1 MSNHVSTAASCLRS
15 VYKQPS
21 CQGGARSSVSRL
33 YTLSITTIFSVNT
46 SNYDP
51 VPRPRG
57 GPRTRRTR
65 CVTHRFDL
73 SPLSSQLRIVGG
85 RHDDGREDPVT
96 TSNQPL
102 QGESNFGDSSGPLF
116 SIYSKAADD
125 EDSKMV
131 ERWQKD
137 ADGILIFVSHRVDIR
152 LSLHINGSTI
162 DRSILRRS
170 GCTPCR
176 HSPGPETEQSGY
188 LRILPWQHLPGSRRP
203 ECNTPIHSSHCP

>member
-1 MSNHVSTAASCLRS
+1 M
-15 VYKQPS
+15 P
-21 CQGGARSSVSRL
+21 VSRL
-33 YTLSITTIFSVNT
+33 YTLRITATCSVDT
-46 SNYDP
+46 SKYVH

-65 CVTHRFDL
+65 CVIHRFDL
-73 SPLSSQLRIVGG
+73 SPLTSQLRIVGT
-85 RHDDGREDPVT
+85 RQDDGREGPVT

-125 EDSKMV
+125 EDNKMV

-152 LSLHINGSTI
+152 LSLHINRSTI
-162 DRSILRRS
+162 DRSVLCRS
-170 GCTPCR
+170 RCTPCSD
-176 HSPGPETEQSGY
+176 SPGPEAEQSGY
-188 LRILPWQHLPGSRRP
+188 LRILPWKHLPGSRRP
-203 ECNTPIHSSHCP
+203 ERNALIDSSPCR